1 MSPSSSANSRP
12 SLVILSG
19 GQDSATCLFWA
30 KRELGDD
37 IHTLTFDYGQR
48 HLIELDCA
56 ERLSRRHAMSH
67 RLLPVT
73 SLKDLANNA
82 LMDEDI
88 EIDADGGFQG
98 LPSTFVPG
106 RNALFLN
113 LAAAYAAPRGIKD
126 LVIGTCETDYSGYP
140 DCRLEFIQSMEKSL
154 SLAMDFEF
162 KVHTPLMF
170 LNKAQTF
177 KLAHD
182 LGGLKEVVED
192 THTCYEG
199 DHTNLHSWGFGCG
212 TCPACELRKRGFEE
226 YESTL

>member
-1 MSPSSSANSRP
+1 MSQS

-30 KRELGDD
+30 KKNLGHDV
-37 IHTLTFDYGQR
+37 HTLTFDYGQR
-48 HLIELDCA
+48 HRIELECA
-56 ERLSRRHAMSH
+56 EALSREHAKSH

-82 LMDEDI
+82 LTDGDI
-88 EIDADGGFQG
+88 EVKHDGGFQG

-126 LVIGTCETDYSGYP
+126 LVIGTCQTDYSGYP
-140 DCRLEFIQSMEKSL
+140 DCRQEFIDSMEKSL

-162 KVHTPLMF
+162 KVHTPLMY
-170 LNKAQTF
+170 LTKAETF
-177 KLAHD
+177 ALAD
-182 LGGLKEVVED
+182 QLGGLKAVVEQ

-199 DHTNLHSWGFGCG
+199 NRDELHEWGYGCG
-212 TCPACELRKRGFEE
+212 NCPACELRKKGYEE
-226 YESTL
+226 WQKQKA